1 MTREF
6 LFLTL
11 KPLLILR
18 ISFIPITK
26 ISSVQRNAYMYIGVG
41 DRNIYT
47 DVQFLLFQASAIKFR
62 DLATF

>member
-1 MTREF
+1 MTSEF

-47 DVQFLLFQASAIKFR
+47 DVQFLLFQAETHDICF
-62 DLATF
+62 